1 MAAQMTRAS
10 LIVVT
15 WNAVEWSRRCIESI
29 VEHTGVPY
37 ELIVV
42 DNGSTDA
49 TRDFLRDQARNA
61 TVILNDT
68 NLGFGVAANI
78 GAARAKAPI
87 LVFINSD
94 VIVSP
99 GWLEPLC
106 RRLEDDSDIAVAGP
120 KILDLD
126 GRIDHAGALLAHDA
140 WGIHYGAGDDP
151 DKREYG
157 LARRV
162 DYVTGA
168 CLAVR
173 TRLFHETGG
182 FDPWFETAY
191 FEDADLCFRLAA
203 QGWRILYEPASVVT
217 HAGGASGTPE
227 GTVRLLAINQP
238 RFQQRW
244 RDRLRARPDAPLT
257 ARPERII
264 AARAAA
270 AAGTILFIGRESD
283 RANALREQGYVVDV
297 VDSVTREWLETRR
310 FHYDAVAGA
319 GPELAPLIAETQPQ
333 ALLSESLNDVFE

>member
-1 MAAQMTRAS
+1 MTRAS

-15 WNAVEWSRRCIESI
+15 WNAVEWSRRCIAAI
-29 VEHTGVPY
+29 VEHTGIPY

-49 TRDFLRDQARNA
+49 TREFLRDQAGNA
-61 TVILNDT
+61 TVVLNDT
-68 NLGFGVAANI
+68 NLGFGVAVNI

-106 RRLEDDSDIAVAGP
+106 RRLEDDSHTAVAGP

-126 GRIDHAGALLAHDA
+126 GRMDHAGALMGHDG
-140 WGIHYGAGDDP
+140 WTTHYGAGDDP
-151 DKREYG
+151 AKPEYA

-191 FEDADLCFRLAA
+191 FEDADLCLRLAA
-203 QGWRILYEPASVVT
+203 LGWDVMYEPASTVT
-217 HAGGASGTPE
+217 HAGGASGTAE
-227 GTVRLLAINQP
+227 GRARLVAKNHP

-244 RDRLRARPDAPLT
+244 RELLRSRPDAPLT

-264 AARAAA
+264 AARDAA
-270 AAGTILFIGRESD
+270 AAGTVLIIGEDAGLTDAFR
-283 RANALREQGYVVDV
+283 RGGFAVDV
-297 VDSVTREWLETRR
+297 VDSVSREWLETRR
-310 FHYDAVAGA
+310 FHYDVIAGGGA
-319 GPELAPLIAETQPQ
+319 ELDALLADTQPQ
-333 ALLSESLNDVFE
+333 ATRLSAG

>member
-1 MAAQMTRAS
+1 MMRAS
-10 LIVVT
+10 LVVVT
-15 WNAVEWSRRCIESI
+15 WNALEWSRRCIESI
-29 VEHTGVPY
+29 VEHTDIPY

-49 TRDFLRDQARNA
+49 TRDFLREEVRNG
-61 TVILNDT
+61 TIILNDT

-78 GAARAKAPI
+78 GAARAQSPI

-106 RRLEDDSDIAVAGP
+106 RRLEDDSDTAVAGP
-120 KILDLD
+120 MILDLD
-126 GRIDHAGALLAHDA
+126 GRIDHAGALFAHDA
-140 WGIHYGAGDDP
+140 WGMHYGAGDDP
-151 DKREYG
+151 GKPEYG

-162 DYVTGA
+162 DYVSGA

-191 FEDADLCFRLAA
+191 YEDADLCFRLAS
-203 QGWRILYEPASVVT
+203 QGWNIIYEPASVVT

-227 GTVRLLAINQP
+227 GTTRLLAINQP

-244 RDRLRARPDAPLT
+244 RERLRSHPDAPLT

-264 AARAAA
+264 AARDAAS
-270 AAGTILFIGRESD
+270 AGTVLVIGEESD
-283 RANALREQGYVVDV
+283 LSHSLRKGGYAIDV
-297 VDSVTREWLETRR
+297 VESVSREWLETRR
-310 FHYDAVAGA
+310 FHYDAVVGKDAA
-319 GPELAPLIAETQPQ
+319 RNRIVAETQPQ
-333 ALLSESLNDVFE
+333 ALFAEVLNDVFE